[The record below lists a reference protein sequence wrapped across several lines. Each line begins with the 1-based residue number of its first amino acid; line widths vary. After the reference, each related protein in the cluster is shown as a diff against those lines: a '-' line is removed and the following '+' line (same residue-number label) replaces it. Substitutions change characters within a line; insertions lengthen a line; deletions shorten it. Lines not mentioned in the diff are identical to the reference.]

1 MTELTETGEW
11 GDPAIVEDGSE
22 SHEEEPTVPAVESRS
37 QVSLFEHPDAHPL
50 ALGLLLEK
58 KYGKEWEELETETL
72 EFLVSRDF
80 RAATLS
86 ELSLHK
92 IEALR
97 TLRSTTG
104 FWRRFEVFAW
114 CAMPLNGVLPDFEVM
129 QVPTYAQALVAG
141 DIAKVVRP
149 EEEWSVEMRAFLR
162 VVAEHDGVYCAV
174 EPFDFLEFE
183 PRGVLDP
190 KAVARSWPDV
200 LKAGEAPKGET
211 IVAEQLRRAFAAHQY
226 VLEAR
231 RSLTRQLPLVDR
243 VV

>member
-1 MTELTETGEW
+1 MTDLTDTGEP
-11 GDPAIVEDGSE
+11 GDAEIVEDGSE
-22 SHEEEPTVPAVESRS
+22 SHEEEPTQPASETRSR
-37 QVSLFEHPDAHPL
+37 VSLFEHPDAHPL

-58 KYGKEWEELETETL
+58 KYGSDWEDFETETL

-80 RAATLS
+80 RTATLS

-97 TLRSTTG
+97 TLRSTSC
-104 FWRRFEVFAW
+104 FWRRYEVFAW
-114 CAMPLNGVLPDFEVM
+114 CAMPLSGVLPDFEVM

-149 EEEWSVEMRAFLR
+149 DEAWSAELRAYLR

-190 KAVARSWPDV
+190 RDVRRAWPAVLAAGKAP
-200 LKAGEAPKGET
+200 EGET
-211 IVAEQLRRAFAAHQY
+211 IVAEQLRRALAAHQY

>member
-1 MTELTETGEW
+1 MSELTEPDDR
-11 GDPAIVEDGSE
+11 GDAEIVEDGSE
-22 SHEEEPTVPAVESRS
+22 THEEEPTEPAGESRS
-37 QVSLFEHPDAHPL
+37 HVSLFEHPDAHPL

-97 TLRSTTG
+97 TLRSTPC
-104 FWRRFEVFAW
+104 FWRRYEVFVW

-149 EEEWSVEMRAFLR
+149 DEAWSAEMRAYLR

-174 EPFDFLEFE
+174 EPFGFLEFE

-190 KAVARSWPDV
+190 RDVQRAWPAVLR
-200 LKAGEAPKGET
+200 AGEAPEGET
-211 IVAEQLRRAFAAHQY
+211 IVAEQLRRALSAHEY

-231 RSLTRQLPLVDR
+231 RSLTAQLPLVDR